1 MGLRIMLL
9 GLVVGMGAELPS
21 ADRFESWASQGRQF
35 AASVWGEIQSLRNG
49 SDASPA
55 EAAQIE
61 ARQLA
66 ARADR
71 SFEKAMDAV
80 ATDFAADL
88 AMLAKADEPLKNE
101 IAQLDAEGVEA
112 PTAVEVAADADFPDG
127 PDAMD
132 VASVDEVSEPD
143 AELDQ
148 DEERLTS
155 AVRLTRDA
163 VGAWIDLL
171 KSPSASR

>member
-9 GLVVGMGAELPS
+9 GLVVGMGVELPS

-35 AASVWGEIQSLRNG
+35 ATSVWTEVQALRNG
-49 SDASPA
+49 TEASP
-55 EAAQIE
+55 EAAKIE

-66 ARADR
+66 AKADR
-71 SFEKAMDAV
+71 TFDAAMDAV
-80 ATDFAADL
+80 ATEIAADL
-88 AMLAKADEPLKNE
+88 ALIAKANDPVRNE
-101 IAQLDAEGVEA
+101 IAEIDAEGVEA
-112 PTAVEVAADADFPDG
+112 PTTVDVASDAEFPDG

-132 VASVDEVSEPD
+132 VAALDEVSEPD
-143 AELDQ
+143 ADRGE

-171 KSPSASR
+171 KSPSATR